1 MKSIYSIGKFQ
12 FDSYTEYKKGLADVK
27 KIKYISEEVDVK
39 EPGVAL
45 RLYTLIRQDD
55 IRFQTKVGEDYLLYL
70 SDMIA
75 NDYKETVGEE
85 PYLTSLQ
92 KTRSPRRLVGIICVL
107 AAIVCFGYFIGAE
120 FIEYRKNK
128 ELMELQER
136 RKLSQTEEYI
146 ANAAHG
152 VSSQE
157 EEPAAEEPVLPEE
170 PVVRT
175 ILPEYVELKQQN
187 EEMVGWITIP
197 DTNIDQPVLQ
207 TTDNKYYLKHNF
219 SKEEDSNGSI
229 FLDARNQLD
238 NGDKNLI
245 LYGHNMRSGLM
256 FGGLK
261 EYQDEKY
268 LQEHPQI
275 QFNTLYEKRKYDIIA
290 VCLAEVKYQ
299 DEEGF
304 RYYNYLGASTPE
316 EFESFRAN
324 IEKMN
329 ILGQEIDIS
338 YEDELITLSTCNNY
352 IEDGRLFLVA
362 KRVE

>member
-27 KIKYISEEVDVK
+27 KIKYISDEVDVN

-45 RLYTLIRQDD
+45 RLYTLVRQND
-55 IRFQTKVGEDYLLYL
+55 IRFQTKIGEDYLLYL
-70 SDMIA
+70 SDLIA
-75 NDYKETVGEE
+75 NDYKESVGDE
-85 PYLTSLQ
+85 PYLAGLQ
-92 KTRSPRRLVGIICVL
+92 KTKSPRRLVGIICVL
-107 AAIVCFGYFIGAE
+107 AAIACFGYFIGDE
-120 FIEYRKNK
+120 LNEYRKSR
-128 ELMELQER
+128 ELLELQER
-136 RKLSQTEEYI
+136 RKTSQTEEYI
-146 ANAAHG
+146 SNTANG
-152 VSSQE
+152 TSSRE
-157 EEPAAEEPVLPEE
+157 EDAVPEPPAPQEPVE
-170 PVVRT
+170 RT
-175 ILPEYVELKQQN
+175 ILPEYAELQQQN
-187 EEMVGWITIP
+187 QEMIGWITIP

-207 TTDNKYYLKHNF
+207 TTDNKYYLEHNF

-229 FLDARNQLD
+229 FLDARNDLD
-238 NGDKNLI
+238 RGDKNLI

-290 VCLAEVKYQ
+290 VCLADVRYQ

-316 EFESFRAN
+316 EFESFKAN
-324 IEKMN
+324 IARMN
-329 ILGQEIDIS
+329 ILDRELDIT

-352 IEDGRLFLVA
+352 IEDGRLFLIA